1 MQDFDDPIT
10 VTHHTYE
17 RIAASY
23 AAQHATAVGGPTL
36 WQACMQ
42 RFADIV
48 RGNAAYQAQPE
59 LPVVDAGCG
68 PGRDALQLAQM
79 GFHVVATDLA
89 DAMLDEARQRCE
101 GQLGA
106 ELITFRRMDMRALDF
121 ADASCAG
128 LWVSASF
135 LHIPKRENQQ
145 VLREFRRV
153 LVPGGALTLLV
164 KERDDGPAER
174 FEVHQPSG
182 EQRFF
187 ARYRGSELWDLLEQ
201 AGFQMLELRTA
212 RDERFT
218 NLQRWLGAIAIKS
231 ANPSK
236 KA

>member
-1 MQDFDDPIT
+1 MQNFDDANNI
-10 VTHHTYE
+10 THHAYE

-23 AAQHATAVGGPTL
+23 AALHATTANGSTF
-36 WQACMQ
+36 WQTCMEH
-42 RFADIV
+42 FANEV
-48 RGNAAYQAQPE
+48 RANADYQAHPE
-59 LPVVDAGCG
+59 LPVIDVGCG

-79 GFHVVATDLA
+79 GFHVIATDLA

-101 GQLGA
+101 GQPGS
-106 ELITFRRMDMRALDF
+106 ERITFRRMDMRALDF

-153 LVPGGALTLLV
+153 LVPGGVLALLV
-164 KERDDGPAER
+164 KERDEGPDER

-201 AGFQMLELRTA
+201 AGFLMLEIRTA
-212 RDERFT
+212 RDKRFA
-218 NLQRWLGAIAIKS
+218 NLQRWLGAIAIKTKRV
-231 ANPSK
+231 P
-236 KA
+236 

>member
-10 VTHHTYE
+10 ITHHTYE

-48 RGNAAYQAQPE
+48 RANGRDKSAPT
-59 LPVVDAGCG
+59 PIVDVGCG
-68 PGRDALQLAQM
+68 PGRDALQLAQL
-79 GFHVVATDLA
+79 GFQVVATDLA
-89 DAMLDEARQRCE
+89 DAMLEEARQRCQ
-101 GQLGA
+101 GQPGA
-106 ELITFRRMDMRALDF
+106 ERITFRRMDMRSLDF
-121 ADASCAG
+121 ANASCAG

-153 LVPGGALTLLV
+153 LIPGGALTLLV
-164 KERDDGPAER
+164 KERDEGSDER
-174 FEVHQPSG
+174 YEVHQPSG

-187 ARYRGSELWDLLEQ
+187 ARYRGSELWELLEQ
-201 AGFQMLELRTA
+201 AGFVMLEMRTA
-212 RDERFT
+212 RDKRFA
-218 NLQRWLGAIAIKS
+218 NLQRWLGVIAIK
-231 ANPSK
+231 A
-236 KA
+236 

>member
-1 MQDFDDPIT
+1 MQDFDDASNIT
-10 VTHHTYE
+10 QHAYA

-48 RGNAAYQAQPE
+48 RGNAVYQEQPE
-59 LPVVDAGCG
+59 LPVIDVGCG
-68 PGRDALQLAQM
+68 PGRDALQLAQL
-79 GFHVVATDLA
+79 GFQVIATDLA
-89 DAMLDEARQRCE
+89 DAMLDEARKRCE
-101 GQLGA
+101 GQPGA
-106 ELITFRRMDMRALDF
+106 EHIAFRRMDMRSLDL
-121 ADASCAG
+121 AAASCAG

-164 KERDDGPAER
+164 KERDEGPDER
-174 FEVHQPSG
+174 YEVHQASG

-187 ARYRGSELWDLLEQ
+187 ARYRGSELWDLLAQ
-201 AGFQMLELRTA
+201 AGFLVLEMRTA
-212 RDERFT
+212 RDKRFA
-218 NLQRWLGAIAIKS
+218 NLQRWLGAIAIK
-231 ANPSK
+231 P
-236 KA
+236 